1 MPKAGTK
8 DPWRI
13 VHKMSSFKLF
23 FHKQRFK
30 MDGIS
35 TVPTVFTPDHFLF
48 KLDFLAGYHAFLIRP
63 WMRRFFGLFFEG
75 AYYLSKVIPFGFRLS
90 AYWMHRMVKYVISW
104 LRSLGH
110 ACVPYLDD
118 GLYGEVGFVRTVRF
132 RNFVVRTWEALGL
145 RFNEKCDLLPFLS
158 EEFLGV
164 VVHLA
169 ADVPT
174 FMFHFGNYQV

>member
-1 MPKAGTK
+1 
-8 DPWRI
+8 
-13 VHKMSSFKLF
+13 
-23 FHKQRFK
+23 
-30 MDGIS
+30 
-35 TVPTVFTPDHFLF
+35 
-48 KLDFLAGYHAFLIRP
+48 
-63 WMRRFFGLFFEG
+63 
-75 AYYLSKVIPFGFRLS
+75 
-90 AYWMHRMVKYVISW
+90 MHRMVKYVISW

-118 GLYGEVGFVRTVRF
+118 GFYGEVGFVRTVRF

-174 FMFHFGNYQV
+174 FHVPLRKLPSLDVQLHDLLEAICDMCAKWRGCWVCFSRCPAPCPRRAFFPAI